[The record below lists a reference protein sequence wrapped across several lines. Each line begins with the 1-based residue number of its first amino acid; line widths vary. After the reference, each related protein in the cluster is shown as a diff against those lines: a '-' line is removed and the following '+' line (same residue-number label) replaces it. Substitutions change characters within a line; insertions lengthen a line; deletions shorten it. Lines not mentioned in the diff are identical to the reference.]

1 MDARVK
7 PAHDDILQGDEKMP
21 LMSGGDAVVRS
32 ILSHGVST
40 IYCLPG
46 VQSDHLFNAMFD
58 AGDALRVVHTR
69 HEQGAAYMA
78 LGAALA
84 TGKPAVYS
92 VVPGPGF
99 LNSTAALATA
109 YSTGAQVLALIG
121 QIPSRAIDKGHGLL
135 HEIPNQI
142 GILRTLTKW
151 ADRVTR
157 PQDAPAMV
165 GAAFRQLTSGRP
177 RPVGIEVPPDV
188 LAAKAEVALAA
199 PLAPEADPPLDDD
212 AIARAADL
220 LAKAECPVI
229 FVGGGANEAAH
240 EVRAL
245 AEQLAAPV
253 VAYRRGKGV
262 LDDRHPLSHN
272 FVGGH
277 RLWPKADVVLAVG
290 TRLQLPI
297 SAWGTDDRL
306 TIIKIDIDPD
316 EMERLR
322 KPEIGL
328 VGHSAVVLKRLAAH
342 LAHVPAM
349 RAERVAASRA
359 LKEKVAADVAVLA
372 PQIGYLRAIRDVLPD
387 NGVVIDEL
395 TQVGY
400 AGRNAYEARA
410 PRTYI
415 SSGYQGTLGWG
426 VATALGAKHA
436 LGDIPVVA
444 ISGDGGFMF
453 NVQELATA
461 VRHRIPAVVVV
472 FNDGAYGNV
481 RNMQRDLHGNRLIGT
496 DLANPDF
503 VRLAESFGIG
513 GQRVSGPDALRR
525 ALEQALAK
533 NEPALIEVP
542 CGDMP
547 SPWQFIELPKVRG
560 T

>member
-1 MDARVK
+1 
-7 PAHDDILQGDEKMP
+7 MP

-32 ILSHGVST
+32 LLGHGVT
-40 IYCLPG
+40 AIYCLPG

-58 AGDALRVVHTR
+58 VGDALQVVHTR

-121 QIPSRAIDKGHGLL
+121 QIPSRAIGKGHGLL
-135 HEIPNQI
+135 HEIPDQI

-151 ADRVTR
+151 ADRVSQ
-157 PQDAPAMV
+157 PQDAPSLIAH
-165 GAAFRQLTSGRP
+165 AFKELHSGRP
-177 RPVGIEVPPDV
+177 RPVGIELPPDV
-188 LAAKAEVALAA
+188 LAAKADVELMQPFA
-199 PLAPEADPPLDDD
+199 PTPAPPLDDD
-212 AIARAADL
+212 AIARVADL

-229 FVGGGANEAAH
+229 FIGGGALEAGD
-240 EVRAL
+240 ELRAL
-245 AEQLAAPV
+245 AERLTAPV

-262 LDDRHPLSHN
+262 LDERHPLSH
-272 FVGGH
+272 VLPGGH
-277 RLWPKADVVLAVG
+277 ALWAKADVVLAVG
-290 TRLQLPI
+290 TRLQLPLT
-297 SAWGTDDRL
+297 WGIDDKL
-306 TIIKIDIDPD
+306 TIVKIDIDPLELD
-316 EMERLR
+316 RLH
-322 KPEIGL
+322 KPEIGII
-328 VGHSAVVLKRLAAH
+328 GNAATVLARLNEHLEH
-342 LAHVPAM
+342 LAPM
-349 RAERVAASRA
+349 QPQRLAASRA
-359 LKEKVAADVAVLA
+359 VKERIAAALATLKPQAD
-372 PQIGYLRAIRDVLPD
+372 YLRAIRDVLPD

-400 AGRNAYEARA
+400 AGRSAYEARA

-415 SSGYQGTLGWG
+415 SSGYQGTLGWA
-426 VATALGAKHA
+426 VATGLGAKHA
-436 LGDIPVVA
+436 LGDVPVVA

-461 VRHRIPAVVVV
+461 VRHRIPLLTVV

-481 RNMQRDLHGNRLIGT
+481 RNMQKTLHGNRLIGS

-503 VRLAESFGIG
+503 LKLADSFGIG
-513 GQRVSGPDALRR
+513 GYRVTAPDVRR

-542 CGDMP
+542 TGEMP
-547 SPWQFIELPKVRG
+547 NPWTFINMPKVRG
-560 T
+560 S

>member
-1 MDARVK
+1 
-7 PAHDDILQGDEKMP
+7 MP

-32 ILSHGVST
+32 LLNHGIST
-40 IYCLPG
+40 IFCLPG

-58 AGDALRVVHTR
+58 VGDALRVVHTR

-109 YSTGAQVLALIG
+109 YSTGARVLALIG
-121 QIPSRAIDKGHGLL
+121 QIPSRAIGKGHGLL
-135 HEIPNQI
+135 HEIPDQI

-151 ADRVTR
+151 ADRVNA
-157 PQDAPAMV
+157 PPEAPALV
-165 GAAFRQLTSGRP
+165 ARAFKEMHSGRP
-177 RPVGIEVPPDV
+177 RPVGIEVPPDI
-188 LAAKAEVALAA
+188 LAARAEVALME
-199 PLAPEADPPLDDD
+199 PLAYEPTPAFDEA
-212 AIARAADL
+212 AVERAADL
-220 LAKAECPVI
+220 LAKAENPVI
-229 FVGGGANEAAH
+229 FIGGGALEAAD

-245 AEQLAAPV
+245 GEQLTAPV
-253 VAYRRGKGV
+253 VSYRRGKGV
-262 LDDRHPLSHN
+262 LDERHPLAQ
-272 FVGGH
+272 VLPGGH
-277 RLWPKADVVLAVG
+277 KLWKTADVVLAVG
-290 TRLQLPI
+290 TRMQIPI
-297 SAWGTDDRL
+297 SAWGTDDKL
-306 TIIKIDIDPD
+306 KIIKVDVDPA
-316 EMERLR
+316 EIERLR

-328 VGHSAVVLKRLAAH
+328 VGDSATLLRRITEHLKHLSPMRSDRLAASRK
-342 LAHVPAM
+342 L
-349 RAERVAASRA
+349 REQVAS
-359 LKEKVAADVAVLA
+359 EMSVLA
-372 PQIGYLRAIRDVLPD
+372 PQIAYLRAIRDVLPD
-387 NGVVIDEL
+387 NGVLIDEL

-400 AGRNAYEARA
+400 TARSAFEARA

-426 VATALGAKHA
+426 VATAIGAKAA
-436 LGDIPVVA
+436 LGSTPVVA

-461 VRHRIPAVVVV
+461 VRHRIPVVVIV

-481 RNMQRDLHGNRLIGT
+481 RNMQKTLHGNRLIGS

-503 VRLAESFGIG
+503 VRLGESFGIAAH
-513 GQRVSGPDALRR
+513 RVNNAEGLRR
-525 ALEQALAK
+525 QLEQSLAA

-547 SPWQFIELPKVRG
+547 SPWQFIDMPKVRG
-560 T
+560 A

>member
-1 MDARVK
+1 MPKTK
-7 PAHDDILQGDEKMP
+7 PPASKKSTAQAIIRMTTAEATVAALTAHGID
-21 LMSGGDAVVRS
+21 
-32 ILSHGVST
+32 T
-40 IYCLPG
+40 IYALPG
-46 VQSDHLFNAMFD
+46 VHNDHLF
-58 AGDALRVVHTR
+58 DALFKADGIRTIHAR

-109 YSTGAQVLALIG
+109 YSTGAKVLALIG
-121 QIPSRAIDKGHGLL
+121 QIPSRAIDRGHGLL

-151 ADRVTR
+151 ADRVTS
-157 PQDAPAMV
+157 PQVAPAMV
-165 GAAFRQLTSGRP
+165 GRAFQLLQSGRP

-188 LAAKAEVALAA
+188 LAAKAEVNLSVQFPAE
-199 PLAPEADPPLDDD
+199 PEPPLDDD
-212 AIARAADL
+212 AIARAAAL
-220 LAKAECPVI
+220 LAKAEHPVI
-229 FVGGGANEAAH
+229 FIGGGANDAAA

-245 AEQLAAPV
+245 AERLTAPV

-262 LDDRHPLSHN
+262 LDERHPLSHV

-277 RLWPKADVVLAVG
+277 RLWRNADVVLAVG

-297 SAWGTDDRL
+297 SAWGVDDKL
-306 TIIKIDIDPD
+306 TIIKADIDPA
-316 EMERLR
+316 EMDRLR

-328 VGHSAVVLKRLAAH
+328 VGDAAALLRRITAH
-342 LAHVPAM
+342 LDNLSPM
-349 RAERVAASRA
+349 RADRVAASRK
-359 LKEKVAADVAVLA
+359 LKDEVAADLAVLA
-372 PQIGYLRAIRDVLPD
+372 PQLGYLKAIRDVLPD

-400 AGRNAYEARA
+400 AARNAYQARA
-410 PRTYI
+410 ARTYI

-436 LGDIPVVA
+436 LGDVPVIA

-461 VRHRIPAVVVV
+461 VRHRIPLVVVI

-481 RNMQRDLHGNRLIGT
+481 RNMQRDLHGNRLIGS

-513 GQRVSGPDALRR
+513 GYRVSGPEALRQTLEK
-525 ALEQALAK
+525 ALGR

-542 CGDMP
+542 VGEMP
-547 SPWQFIELPKVRG
+547 SPWQFIDLPKVRG
-560 T
+560 VS